1 MEIHEIKTQLS
12 ISTVLHYY
20 GLKTDKHSKL
30 NCPFHEDKTP
40 SFQVYYKTQTAYC
53 FSSNCKTHGKSIDV
67 IDFILH
73 KENCTKHQ
81 AINKAIEILGHNEP
95 NKNDRYQTN
104 LSREQFLGNM
114 YQYFKNAVHTSK
126 PSKDYLQSRNLDFK
140 KIEVGYNGGQFHH
153 GTRKDETLINQC
165 LDYGLLIDKGIIG
178 RTGEKA
184 YNVFGKWCIVFA
196 LKNKENKVVSLYFR
210 STLNDKESKH
220 FYLKNRQGLYP
231 NYPKQ
236 ETKKLILTEAIIDA
250 ATLLQLSIIHS
261 QYSIL
266 ACYGTNGLTEE
277 HLQAIKKLKQLE
289 EILFFFDGDTAGN
302 EAINKYSEVLR
313 EIHPTIK
320 ITKVNTPENED
331 INSLVQGHTEEIL
344 IHLLSERTE
353 LNFSFSIEDTT
364 EVKHLKQEK
373 PTTDNQ
379 QPTTFLKQK
388 DLLNE
393 LNKLIEQSGIIGEE
407 NSRLLLYIIAS
418 SYKTKYPL
426 HAIVQ
431 GSSGSG
437 KTHLISK
444 IADLMPIEDVFRFTR
459 ITESSLYNWGEF
471 DLVHKV
477 IVIEDLDGL
486 KEEALYPLRELISNQ
501 RVSSSTSVKDKKG
514 NIKSTNKEVKGIFS
528 SLSATTKG
536 ETYEDNMSRS
546 FLIAVD
552 ESQEQSKRIIHYQ
565 NKKYAGEID
574 PKQQEK
580 AKHQLQQITR
590 ALKEYDV
597 VNQYATQLELP
608 EEVHKIRRLNE
619 MFQSIIKQITIIN
632 QYQRKT
638 TNDGRLI
645 TQIEDLEQATEVLFE
660 SIILKVDEL
669 DGSLRQ
675 FYENVKK
682 YLNKK
687 SGKSPSFGG
696 VGEAEFTQR
705 EIRQHLNI
713 SKAQC
718 SRYINHLLELEY
730 ISSKHMGNLRKITYK
745 IEYWDDYQR
754 MRIRIKDK
762 LLLQIDNLKTKV

>member
-1 MEIHEIKTQLS
+1 MEITQIKEQLS
-12 ISTVLHYY
+12 MSNVLHYY
-20 GLKTDKHSKL
+20 GLKTDKQSRL
-30 NCPFHEDKTP
+30 NCPFHQDKTP

-73 KENCTKHQ
+73 KENCTKHE
-81 AINKAIEILGHNEP
+81 AINKAVEILGHKEP
-95 NKNDRYQTN
+95 NKNERYQQD

-114 YQYFKNAVHTSK
+114 YQYFKNAISNSK
-126 PSKDYLQSRNLDFK
+126 PAKDYLQSRSLDNK

-153 GTRKDETLINQC
+153 GARKDETLINQC
-165 LDYGLLIDKGIIG
+165 LEYGLLIDKGNKG
-178 RTGEKA
+178 RTGETA

-196 LKNKENKVVSLYFR
+196 LKNRENKVVSLYFR
-210 STLNDKESKH
+210 STLNEKESKH

-231 NYPKQ
+231 HYPKQ
-236 ETKKLILTEAIIDA
+236 ETKKLILTEAIIDT
-250 ATLLQLSIIHS
+250 ATLLQVDEITK
-261 QYSIL
+261 QYSVL
-266 ACYGTNGLTEE
+266 SLYGTNGLTEE
-277 HLQAIKKLKQLE
+277 HLQAIKELKQLE
-289 EILFFFDGDTAGN
+289 EIIFFFDGDNAGN
-302 EAINKYSEVLR
+302 EAINKYSEVIR
-313 EIHPTIK
+313 EIHPTV
-320 ITKVNTPENED
+320 TLSAVEVPENED

-353 LNFSFSIEDTT
+353 ITTSFLIEDKTT
-364 EVKHLKQEK
+364 EQPKK
-373 PTTDNQ
+373 PTTNNT
-379 QPTTFLKQK
+379 QPPTNIDFLKQK

-418 SYKTKYPL
+418 SYKTKHPL

-552 ESQEQSKRIIHYQ
+552 ESTEQSKRIIQYQ

-580 AKHQLQQITR
+580 AKYQLQQITR

-638 TNDGRLI
+638 TNDGKLI

-675 FYENVKK
+675 FFERVKK
-682 YLNKK
+682 HLKTQEK
-687 SGKSPSFGG
+687 
-696 VGEAEFTQR
+696 EFTQR
-705 EIRQHLNI
+705 EIRQILNI

-762 LLLQIDNLKTKV
+762 LLQQIENLKTKV

>member
-1 MEIHEIKTQLS
+1 MEITQIKEQLS
-12 ISTVLHYY
+12 MSNVLHYY
-20 GLKTDKHSKL
+20 GLKTDKQSRL

-73 KENCTKHQ
+73 KENCTKHE
-81 AINKAIEILGHNEP
+81 AINKAVEILGHKEP
-95 NKNDRYQTN
+95 NRTERTQLNQT
-104 LSREQFLGNM
+104 REQFLGNM
-114 YQYFKNAVHTSK
+114 YQYFKNAISNSK
-126 PSKDYLQSRNLDFK
+126 PAKDYLQSRSLDFK

-153 GTRKDETLINQC
+153 GARKDETLINQC
-165 LDYGLLIDKGIIG
+165 LEYGLLIDKGNKG
-178 RTGEKA
+178 RTGETA

-196 LKNKENKVVSLYFR
+196 LKNRENKVVSLYFR
-210 STLNDKESKH
+210 STLNEKESKH

-236 ETKKLILTEAIIDA
+236 ETKKLILTEAIIDT
-250 ATLLQLSIIHS
+250 ATLLQVEQITKNYSVLS
-261 QYSIL
+261 L
-266 ACYGTNGLTEE
+266 YGTNGLTEE
-277 HLQAIKKLKQLE
+277 HLQAIKELKQLE
-289 EILFFFDGDTAGN
+289 EIVFFFDGDNAGN
-302 EAINKYSEVLR
+302 ESINKYSEVIR
-313 EIHPTIK
+313 EIHPSIK

-344 IHLLSERTE
+344 LHLINERTE
-353 LNFSFSIEDTT
+353 LNFSFSIKDTT
-364 EVKHLKQEK
+364 EVIHTKQEK
-373 PTTDNQ
+373 PTTDNG

-418 SYKTKYPL
+418 SYKTKHPL

-638 TNDGRLI
+638 TNDGKLI

-675 FYENVKK
+675 FFERVKK
-682 YLNKK
+682 HLKTQEK
-687 SGKSPSFGG
+687 
-696 VGEAEFTQR
+696 EFTQR
-705 EIRQHLNI
+705 EIRQILNI

>member
-1 MEIHEIKTQLS
+1 
-12 ISTVLHYY
+12 
-20 GLKTDKHSKL
+20 
-30 NCPFHEDKTP
+30 
-40 SFQVYYKTQTAYC
+40 
-53 FSSNCKTHGKSIDV
+53 V

-73 KENCTKHQ
+73 KENCTKAE
-81 AINKAIEILGHNEP
+81 AINKAKEMLALASRTTTFGFVNTKKNTKKMSEQILGHQEP
-95 NKNDRYQTN
+95 NKNERYQPN
-104 LSREQFLGNM
+104 LSRENFLGNM
-114 YQYFKNAVHTSK
+114 YQYFKNAVHNSK
-126 PSKDYLQSRNLDFK
+126 PAKDYLESRSLDNK

-153 GTRKDETLINQC
+153 GARKDEELIKNC
-165 LDYGLLIDKGIIG
+165 LAYGLLLDKGQTAK
-178 RTGEKA
+178 TGDKA
-184 YNVFGKWCIVFA
+184 YSVFGKWCICFA
-196 LKNKENKVVSLYFR
+196 LKNKENQIVSLYFR
-210 STLNDKESKH
+210 STLSPSSNAENKLPAVVNRH

-231 NYPKQ
+231 HYPKQ
-236 ETKKLILTEAIIDA
+236 ETKKLILTEAIIDT
-250 ATLLQLSIIHS
+250 ATLLQVDEITKEFSVLS
-261 QYSIL
+261 L
-266 ACYGTNGLTEE
+266 YGTNGLTEE
-277 HLQAIKKLKQLE
+277 HTEAVNQLKQLE
-289 EILFFFDGDTAGN
+289 EVVFFFDGDNAGN

-331 INSLVQGHTEEIL
+331 SNSLVQGHTEEIL

-364 EVKHLKQEK
+364 KQEPKK
-373 PTTDNQ
+373 PTANNG
-379 QPTTFLKQK
+379 QPPTNIDLLKQK

-418 SYKTKYPL
+418 SYKTKHPL

-477 IVIEDLDGL
+477 IVIEGLDGL

-552 ESQEQSKRIIHYQ
+552 ESQEQSKRIIQYQ

-590 ALKEYDV
+590 VLKEYDV

-660 SIILKVDEL
+660 SIVLKVDEL

-675 FYENVKK
+675 FFEQLKK
-682 YLNKK
+682 YLSKQSKHNT
-687 SGKSPSFGG
+687 GNNRGCDTH
-696 VGEAEFTQR
+696 FTQR
-705 EIRQHLNI
+705 EIRQTLNI

-745 IEYWDDYQR
+745 
-754 MRIRIKDK
+754 
-762 LLLQIDNLKTKV
+762 

>member
-1 MEIHEIKTQLS
+1 MEIQQIKEQLS
-12 ISTVLHYY
+12 MSNVLHYY
-20 GLKTDKHSKL
+20 GLKTDKQSRL
-30 NCPFHEDKTP
+30 NCPFHEDKNP

-53 FSSNCKTHGKSIDV
+53 FSSNCKTHGKSMDV

-73 KENCTKHQ
+73 KENCTKHE
-81 AINKAIEILGHNEP
+81 AINKAVEILGHKEP
-95 NKNDRYQTN
+95 NKNERYQQD

-114 YQYFKNAVHTSK
+114 YQYFKNAISNSK
-126 PSKDYLQSRNLDFK
+126 PAKDYLQSRSLDNK

-153 GTRKDETLINQC
+153 GARKDETLINQC
-165 LDYGLLIDKGIIG
+165 LEYGLLIDKGNKG
-178 RTGEKA
+178 RTGETA
-184 YNVFGKWCIVFA
+184 YTVFGKWCIVFA

-210 STLNDKESKH
+210 STLNEKESKH

-236 ETKKLILTEAIIDA
+236 ETKKLILTEAIIDT
-250 ATLLQLSIIHS
+250 ATLLQVEEITK
-261 QYSIL
+261 QYSVL
-266 ACYGTNGLTEE
+266 SLYGTNGLTEE
-277 HLQAIKKLKQLE
+277 HLQAIKELKQLE
-289 EILFFFDGDTAGN
+289 EIVFFFDGDNAGN
-302 EAINKYSEVLR
+302 EAINKYSEVIR

-344 IHLLSERTE
+344 LHLINERTE

-364 EVKHLKQEK
+364 TEQLKK
-373 PTTDNQ
+373 PTNNNT
-379 QPTTFLKQK
+379 QPPTNIDFLKQK

-418 SYKTKYPL
+418 SYKTKHPL

-675 FYENVKK
+675 FFERVKK
-682 YLNKK
+682 HLKTQEK
-687 SGKSPSFGG
+687 
-696 VGEAEFTQR
+696 EFTQR
-705 EIRQHLNI
+705 EIRQILNI

-762 LLLQIDNLKTKV
+762 LLLQIENLKNK

>member
-1 MEIHEIKTQLS
+1 MEIQDIKEKLT
-12 ISTVLHYY
+12 IANVLHYY
-20 GLKTDKHSKL
+20 GLKTDKQSRL

-53 FSSNCKTHGKSIDV
+53 FSSNCKTHGKSMDV

-73 KENCTKHQ
+73 KENCTKHE
-81 AINKAIEILGHNEP
+81 AINKAKEILNHKEP
-95 NKNDRYQTN
+95 NKNERYQQD

-114 YQYFKNAVHTSK
+114 YQYFKNAISNSK
-126 PSKDYLQSRNLDFK
+126 PAKEYLQSRSLDNK

-153 GTRKDETLINQC
+153 GARKDETLINQC
-165 LDYGLLIDKGIIG
+165 LEYGLLINKGNKG
-178 RTGEKA
+178 RTGETA

-196 LKNKENKVVSLYFR
+196 LKNRENKVVSLYFR
-210 STLNDKESKH
+210 STLNEKESKH

-236 ETKKLILTEAIIDA
+236 ETKKLILTEAIIDT
-250 ATLLQLSIIHS
+250 ATLLQVDEITKNYSVLS
-261 QYSIL
+261 L
-266 ACYGTNGLTEE
+266 YGTNGLTEE
-277 HLQAIKKLKQLE
+277 HTEAVSQLKQLE
-289 EILFFFDGDTAGN
+289 EVVFFFDGDNAGN
-302 EAINKYSEVLR
+302 EAINKYSEVIR

-331 INSLVQGHTEEIL
+331 INSLVQGHSEEIL
-344 IHLLSERTE
+344 LHLISERTE
-353 LNFSFSIEDTT
+353 LNFSFSIEDKTT
-364 EVKHLKQEK
+364 EQPKK
-373 PTTDNQ
+373 PTATNT
-379 QPTTFLKQK
+379 QPPTNIDFLKQK

-418 SYKTKYPL
+418 SYKTKHPL

-552 ESQEQSKRIIHYQ
+552 ESQEQSKRIIQYQ

-619 MFQSIIKQITIIN
+619 MFQSIIKQITIIT

-675 FYENVKK
+675 FFERVKK
-682 YLNKK
+682 HLKTQEK
-687 SGKSPSFGG
+687 
-696 VGEAEFTQR
+696 EFTQR
-705 EIRQHLNI
+705 EIRQILNI

-762 LLLQIDNLKTKV
+762 LLQQIENLKTKV